1 MSKKK
6 QPKMI
11 RAFVKHP
18 NQDPYLTPLSAE
30 LEAMQKLVG
39 GYLQEV
45 AISTDIVILC
55 DEEGKLKGKPYNC
68 TFGTHTLVGT
78 LVFVGV
84 KDNDWADCPLSYGE
98 FRTAFPALYKEV

>member
-11 RAFVKHP
+11 KAFVKHP
-18 NQDPYLTPLSAE
+18 NRDPYLTPLSAE

-39 GYLQEV
+39 GYLEEIKI
-45 AISTDIVILC
+45 ASDLVILC

-68 TFGTHTLVGT
+68 TFMSKNLVGT

-84 KDNDWADCPLSYGE
+84 KDNEWADCPLSYQE
-98 FRTAFPALYKEV
+98 FKTFFAGLYKED

>member
-1 MSKKK
+1 MPKKK

-11 RAFVKHP
+11 KAFVKHP
-18 NQDPYLTPLSAE
+18 NQDPYLTTLSAE
-30 LEAMQKLVG
+30 LEAMRKLVG

-45 AISTDIVILC
+45 AISADIVILC

-68 TFGTHTLVGT
+68 TFWTHTLVGT

-84 KDNDWADCPLSYGE
+84 KDDEWVDCPLSYRE
-98 FRTAFPALYKEV
+98 FRTCFAGLYKED

>member
-11 RAFVKHP
+11 KAFVKHP

-45 AISTDIVILC
+45 AICTDFVILC

-68 TFGTHTLVGT
+68 TCMSKNLVGT

-84 KDNDWADCPLSYGE
+84 KDNEWADIPLSYQE
-98 FRTAFPALYKEV
+98 FRTLFKNLFKEG